1 MTSNLFDISGR
12 VAVVTGGRRGLGLAM
27 SEGLAAAGA
36 KIACIDIADEC
47 DELRN
52 RVESHGSE
60 LAYFQADLSDR
71 SQRKG
76 LVDRVVERFG
86 RLDIL
91 VNSRHPISAAGDG
104 VRPGSVGFILN
115 LMLTAV
121 FELSQQAAR
130 VMDRQG
136 GGKII
141 NIASVSSFQGGWTVP
156 AYTAAKHGVAGLTK
170 ALANEWAS
178 KNIHVN
184 AIAPGYFDT
193 DMCAAIVNDPVR
205 EPQIRCR
212 IPAGRWGQPRTC
224 RPAVVFGKRRQQLC
238 GRSRAA
244 GQWRMDGAITRK
256 RKSEPNGNTNHERIG
271 KRQAALSCRLDRL
284 GRRRGRFFVRLRSVD
299 HLRSD
304 ALSKARVRTE
314 CRTKLDLRWAARCWV
329 AWRVRCSAARSAI
342 AGAAS
347 RR

>member
-1 MTSNLFDISGR
+1 MTRSTTSSLFDISGR
-12 VAVVTGGRRGLGLAM
+12 VALITGGRRGLGLAM

-36 KIACIDIADEC
+36 KLACIDIADEC

-52 RVESHGSE
+52 IVESLGAE
-60 LAYFQADLSDR
+60 LAYFQADLADR
-71 SQRKG
+71 SQRSG

-91 VNSRHPISAAGDG
+91 VNCAGIQHRQAAMEFDLA
-104 VRPGSVGFILN
+104 PWDTILS

-130 VMDRQG
+130 VMERQG

-141 NIASVSSFQGGWTVP
+141 NIASLASFQGGWTVP

-170 ALANEWAS
+170 ALANEWAA

-193 DMCAAIVNDPVR
+193 EMCAAIVNDPVR

-212 IPAGRWGQPRTC
+212 IPAGRWGQPADLVG
-224 RPAVVFGKRRQQLC
+224 PLLFLA
-238 GRSRAA
+238 
-244 GQWRMDGAITRK
+244 
-256 RKSEPNGNTNHERIG
+256 
-271 KRQAALSCRLDRL
+271 
-284 GRRRGRFFVRLRSVD
+284 
-299 HLRSD
+299 SD
-304 ALSKARVRTE
+304 ASNYVDGHVLVVDGGWMGR
-314 CRTKLDLRWAARCWV
+314 
-329 AWRVRCSAARSAI
+329 
-342 AGAAS
+342 
-347 RR
+347 